1 VATIPQSED
10 AVDVAAP
17 TGEHPA
23 RLNLR
28 LAPRPAQAFL
38 LRAHLRLWLT
48 ARQAT
53 ESDVADI
60 LLAAHEAFSNALLH
74 AHHPR
79 SIAVSVDASWNDG
92 LVEIA
97 VRDHGR
103 WREGNGSAGG
113 AGVGLQ
119 LMHALMDS
127 VELETTKKGTTVRL
141 RRAVGTRSS
150 ENGTVAMGPP
160 RDRLELLRRSPV
172 FAPHPEAMLEELA
185 ARLIPCWISG
195 DETIIEEG
203 DEGGLFYLIAEG
215 RLDVSAEGCHVAT
228 LGPGEF
234 VGEIA
239 LLRDVPRTATIVAKE
254 PVVLYALSRDDFLAA
269 VTSDVASAR
278 AAETV
283 VAARLSGLEH
293 ALARTGRPR
302 RTAPS
307 LD

>member
-1 VATIPQSED
+1 
-10 AVDVAAP
+10 
-17 TGEHPA
+17 
-23 RLNLR
+23 
-28 LAPRPAQAFL
+28 
-38 LRAHLRLWLT
+38 
-48 ARQAT
+48 
-53 ESDVADI
+53 
-60 LLAAHEAFSNALLH
+60 
-74 AHHPR
+74 
-79 SIAVSVDASWNDG
+79 
-92 LVEIA
+92 
-97 VRDHGR
+97 
-103 WREGNGSAGG
+103 
-113 AGVGLQ
+113 VGLQ

-150 ENGTVAMGPP
+150 ENGTLAMGPP

-215 RLDVSAEGCHVAT
+215 RLDVSAEGCHVA
-228 LGPGEF
+228 
-234 VGEIA
+234 
-239 LLRDVPRTATIVAKE
+239 RTATIVAKE

-269 VTSDVASAR
+269 VTSDVASSR

-293 ALARTGRPR
+293 VLARTGRPR